1 VLGQDVD
8 AAGFAH
14 AMQQAGYATDPM
26 YASKLARV
34 VNSETMRQALA
45 G

>member
-1 VLGQDVD
+1 
-8 AAGFAH
+8 
-14 AMQQAGYATDPM
+14 MQQAGYATDPM
-26 YASKLARV
+26 YASKLVRV